1 MVFYLKYRPQKLS
14 ELDLVEVREGLT
26 KMAKSGK
33 VPHALLFAGPRGT
46 GKTSAARIL
55 AKAVNCL
62 TTKGKG
68 EPCNRC
74 KICRAI
80 TEGSALDLIEIDA
93 ASNRGIDDVRS
104 LREKIKLA
112 PARASFKVYIIDEVH
127 MLTTEAFNALLK
139 TLEEPPKHAIF
150 ILCTTAPEKLPAT
163 ILSRCT
169 RFNFRKG
176 REEEVVGSLKRVI
189 RGEKLKVEKG
199 VLEEIAKSVDG
210 SFRDGQKILDQ
221 LAISKKKISLKDTK
235 KLLGQ
240 IESLAPTKLLE
251 FLAAKDV
258 KGAINEIGRIL
269 EAGADLR
276 DYTQKLLES
285 LRLALLAKVGVAG
298 TVGEIKGIESTEEL
312 KTLIELFSQAAQNLP
327 RAVIPQLP
335 LEMAVVEWCMGGESQ
350 ARAPLFSET
359 RAKVSGGRKANPH
372 SLSDPPIP
380 SFRNESARSRTA
392 DRSSSKRAPSPSFK
406 KGELGKIIEKW
417 PSVLAGVRPLN
428 HSIEAL
434 LRATRPIELN
444 GTFLTLEVFYQFHKE
459 QLELEKCRRVVEE
472 VAEKV
477 IGAPVKLKCVL
488 GDKRSAETQKR
499 AETRR
504 SDKTKKEFNPSAPEG
519 FSDSANNDII
529 KAAEE
534 IFGTDA
540 N

>member
-14 ELDLVEVREGLT
+14 ELDLVEVREGLE
-26 KMAKSGK
+26 KIVKSGK

-74 KICRAI
+74 RICRAV
-80 TEGSALDLIEIDA
+80 TEGRALDLIEIDA

-112 PARASFKVYIIDEVH
+112 PTQASFKVYIIDEVH

-150 ILCTTAPEKLPAT
+150 ILCTTAPEKLPPT

-169 RFNFRKG
+169 RFNFRKA
-176 REEEVVGSLKRVI
+176 RVEEVVNSLKRVV

-199 VLEEIAKSVDG
+199 VFEAIAGDVDG

-221 LAISKKKISLKDTK
+221 LSVSKRKITLKETK

-240 IESLAPTKLLE
+240 IAALAPTKLLK
-251 FLAAKDV
+251 FLAVKNT
-258 KGAINEIGRIL
+258 KGAISEINRIV
-269 EAGADLR
+269 ETGGDLKV
-276 DYTQKLLES
+276 YTQSLLEK
-285 LRLALLAKVGVAG
+285 LRRALLAKVGVEDE
-298 TVGEIKGIESTEEL
+298 TEEIKGIERVEEIRS
-312 KTLIELFSQAAQNLP
+312 LIELFSLAAAKLAT
-327 RAVIPQLP
+327 AVIPQLP
-335 LEMAVVEWCMGGESQ
+335 LEIAVVEWCEDEGGKWVVGSESGSEGEEKKKNPTPTIPKAFRRNLAQ
-350 ARAPLFSET
+350 RASREADT
-359 RAKVSGGRKANPH
+359 H
-372 SLSDPPIP
+372 SRPTTQNS
-380 SFRNESARSRTA
+380 
-392 DRSSSKRAPSPSFK
+392 PSP
-406 KGELGKIIEKW
+406 LGLDEILEKW
-417 PSVLAGVRPLN
+417 PNVLAGVRPLN
-428 HSIEAL
+428 HSVEAL
-434 LRATRPIELN
+434 LRATRPIKVSDSI
-444 GTFLTLEVFYQFHKE
+444 LTIEVFYQFHKE
-459 QLELEKCRRVVEE
+459 QLEMGKCRRVVEE

-477 IGAPVKLKCVL
+477 LGTPVKLKCVL
-488 GDKRSAETQKR
+488 GKKRLVTTDDTE
-499 AETRR
+499 
-504 SDKTKKEFNPSAPEG
+504 KEKDYTDRPVKPARPAGGSNPKSGESVVSG
-519 FSDSANNDII
+519 DII

-534 IFGTDA
+534 IFGTNA

>member
-1 MVFYLKYRPQKLS
+1 MVFYLKYRPQRLAD
-14 ELDLVEVREGLT
+14 LDLAEVREGLT

-33 VPHALLFAGPRGT
+33 VPHALLFSGPRGT

-55 AKAVNCL
+55 AKTVNCL

-80 TEGSALDLIEIDA
+80 TEGSLLDLMEIDA

-112 PARASFKVYIIDEVH
+112 PATASYKVYIIDEVH

-150 ILCTTAPEKLPAT
+150 ILCTTAPEKLPET
-163 ILSRCT
+163 ILSRCN
-169 RFNFRKG
+169 RFNFRKA
-176 REEEVVGSLKRVI
+176 RVEEVVNSLKRVI

-199 VLEEIAKSVDG
+199 VLEAIAKSVDG
-210 SFRDGQKILDQ
+210 SFRDGIKVLDQ
-221 LAISKKKISLKDTK
+221 LAVSQKKISLKETK

-240 IESLAPTKLLE
+240 IDALAPTRLLE
-251 FLAAKDV
+251 ILAARDAK
-258 KGAINEIGRIL
+258 KGINEVSRIM

-276 DYTQKLLES
+276 SYIQNLLEE
-285 LRLALLAKVGVAG
+285 LRLALLTKIAVIEEKR
-298 TVGEIKGIESTEEL
+298 EIKGLNTAEEL
-312 KTLIELFSQAAQNLP
+312 RALIELFSRVAERLP

-335 LEMAVVEWCMGGESQ
+335 LEMAIIEWCLDGRSGEK
-350 ARAPLFSET
+350 ET
-359 RAKVSGGRKANPH
+359 VEKEGNPHPVSNPKPQSTSKVS
-372 SLSDPPIP
+372 L
-380 SFRNESARSRTA
+380 
-392 DRSSSKRAPSPSFK
+392 DRIKNHWS
-406 KGELGKIIEKW
+406 E
-417 PSVLAGVRPLN
+417 VLAGVRPLN
-428 HSIEAL
+428 HSVEAL
-434 LRATRPIELN
+434 LRATRPRELN

-459 QLELEKCRRVVEE
+459 QLEMEKCRRIVEE

-477 IGAPVKLKCVL
+477 LGAPVKLKCVL
-488 GDKRSAETQKR
+488 GEKKPARERTQ
-499 AETRR
+499 TRGQGQER
-504 SDKTKKEFNPSAPEG
+504 REVEEEKIEEG
-519 FSDSANNDII
+519 ESDII

-534 IFGTDA
+534 IFGTNA